1 MGLTKKS
8 WNSKRDWFQIFFTK
22 NDSRWCSYSKYD
34 CNYLTKAQKPFV
46 LVIRY
51 LTGPGHL
58 GRQHD
63 YDDDWDSCGVTSESL
78 LQKRK
83 VKSTK
88 NVVTKKVKKP
98 TQGNLIVPNRN
109 DERPDT
115 GHKHS
120 LGVGEKIQAILWIIP
135 RGDFLKND
143 YKRNKTVPRAF
154 KIPGKA
160 WINEN
165 YLQFLYN
172 VKVFFI
178 CSFKTLFSYHT
189 QRHCSNRYRHPNI

>member
-98 TQGNLIVPNRN
+98 TQGNLIGSQIEMMKDPTQVINIRL
-109 DERPDT
+109 E
-115 GHKHS
+115 
-120 LGVGEKIQAILWIIP
+120 LEKKSKP
-135 RGDFLKND
+135 
-143 YKRNKTVPRAF
+143 
-154 KIPGKA
+154 
-160 WINEN
+160 
-165 YLQFLYN
+165 
-172 VKVFFI
+172 
-178 CSFKTLFSYHT
+178 FSE
-189 QRHCSNRYRHPNI
+189 